1 MIQDFRVQNLEQT
14 VVGWWPSTTTYKYAM
29 QWTTRRDPSAR
40 GKETMWTSGMRESL
54 QRKQMAVID
63 GVCRTRKGCK
73 KVKICEFCGTEI
85 LYTVYMSYHSISAFI
100 LNLQ

>member
-40 GKETMWTSGMRESL
+40 GKETMWTSGMRESV
-54 QRKQMAVID
+54 QRKQMVVID
-63 GVCRTRKGCK
+63 GVCRTGKGCK
-73 KVKICEFCGTEI
+73 KQKSLTCKSSEMIKFM
-85 LYTVYMSYHSISAFI
+85 LSRYFSIPP
-100 LNLQ
+100 